1 MKKLIEAIKP
11 LQTVGYGEQ
20 RISTIT
26 FDSRTA
32 RPGAMFV
39 AIRGVVA
46 DGHNY
51 IEKAVTLGAEAV
63 VCEQL
68 PDMLN
73 PNVCYLRVE
82 DSSVALALLADV
94 FYDHPSR
101 KLQLIGVTGTNG
113 KTTIAT
119 LLHKL
124 LTTLGHPSG
133 LLSTVVNIVGTEPRA
148 TTHTTPDPLT
158 INALLSEMVDSGCQY
173 CFMEVSSHSVVQ
185 HRITGLE
192 FRGGIFTNL
201 THDHL
206 DYHHTFAEYL
216 KAKKGFFDALPK
228 DSFAIVNADDRNGA
242 VMVQNCPSRTRRTY
256 SLTRM
261 ADYRCKVQENSL
273 EGMLLQINDMSAWMQ
288 FIGRFNA
295 YNLTAIYAAAIELG
309 LDPEQILTAMSTL
322 TPVAGRMECVRSQSG
337 ILGVVDYAHTPD
349 ALENVL
355 KTIQDFNRSGNQ
367 IITVVGC
374 GGDRDST
381 KRPIMATIAATLS
394 NRVILT
400 SDNPRTED
408 PHQILRQMEQG
419 LQTPTQRA
427 ATLTI
432 ESRHD
437 AIRTAVALAKKGD
450 IILVA
455 GKGHETYQ
463 EIEGIRHHFDD
474 KEQLTEAFA
483 QMLQ

>member
-11 LQTVGYGEQ
+11 LQIVGDEQ
-20 RISTIT
+20 QKISKIT
-26 FDSRTA
+26 FDSRIA
-32 RPGAMFV
+32 EPGAMFV
-39 AIRGVVA
+39 AIRGTVS
-46 DGHNY
+46 DGHDY
-51 IEKAVTLGAEAV
+51 IEKAVTLGAAAV
-63 VCEQL
+63 VCERL
-68 PDMLN
+68 PEVLD
-73 PNVCYLRVE
+73 PKVCYLKVE
-82 DSSVALALLADV
+82 DSSVALAHLGDA

-101 KLQLIGVTGTNG
+101 KLKLVGVTGTNG

-119 LLHKL
+119 LLHGLFTKL
-124 LTTLGHPSG
+124 GYPSG
-133 LLSTVVNIVGTEPRA
+133 LLSTVVNIVGSDHRS

-158 INALLSEMVDSGCQY
+158 INALLSEMVDAGCQY

-185 HRITGLE
+185 HRITALN
-192 FRGGIFTNL
+192 FCGGVFTNL

-216 KAKKGFFDALPK
+216 KAKKGFFDTLPN
-228 DSFAIVNADDRNGA
+228 DSFAIVNADDRNGM
-242 VMVQNCPSRTRRTY
+242 VMVQNCMSRKIATY

-261 ADYRCKVQENSL
+261 ADYRCKVQESSL
-273 EGMLLQINDMSAWMQ
+273 EGMLLQINDLGAWMQ

-295 YNLTAIYAAAIELG
+295 YNLTAIYATAVELG
-309 LDPEQILTAMSTL
+309 FDSEQILTAMSTL
-322 TPVAGRMECVRSQSG
+322 TPVAGRMECVRSASG

-355 KTIQDFNRSGNQ
+355 KTIQDFNSSGSKV
-367 IITVVGC
+367 ITVVGC
-374 GGDRDST
+374 GGDRDAT

-394 NRVILT
+394 DRVILT
-400 SDNPRTED
+400 SDNPRTEN
-408 PHQILRQMEQG
+408 PTEILRQMEQG
-419 LQTPTQRA
+419 LQTPTQKA

-437 AIRTAVALAKKGD
+437 AIRTAVALAHKGD

-463 EIEGIRHHFDD
+463 EISGIRHHFDD
-474 KEQLTEAFA
+474 KEELTAAFV
-483 QMLQ
+483 Q